1 MQRQG
6 KILRMENSGSNG
18 LKKSMQICRY
28 LFQNRFWT
36 WNTAMVYILLFI
48 CISYHVRPVAGFCL
62 DRKIAVTPWI
72 FPFVTSDFMLQILV
86 CAGAVFLL
94 ADAPFHNENRLYLL
108 YRTGTAAWQVGA
120 ILYMLVTAF
129 VYVVSIWIFTLLVLA
144 DVVQFSP
151 EWGKILGTLMQTSA
165 GVEYEIPMT

>member
-1 MQRQG
+1 MQKQG

-18 LKKSMQICRY
+18 LKKSMQVCRY

-48 CISYHVRPVAGFCL
+48 CISYHVRPIAGFCL
-62 DRKIAVTPWI
+62 DQKIAVTPWI

-94 ADAPFHNENRLYLL
+94 ADAPFHNENRLPMHILIVL
-108 YRTGTAAWQVGA
+108 CVDSLFKCLSA
-120 ILYMLVTAF
+120 ISRYF
-129 VYVVSIWIFTLLVLA
+129 FRH
-144 DVVQFSP
+144 
-151 EWGKILGTLMQTSA
+151 
-165 GVEYEIPMT
+165 